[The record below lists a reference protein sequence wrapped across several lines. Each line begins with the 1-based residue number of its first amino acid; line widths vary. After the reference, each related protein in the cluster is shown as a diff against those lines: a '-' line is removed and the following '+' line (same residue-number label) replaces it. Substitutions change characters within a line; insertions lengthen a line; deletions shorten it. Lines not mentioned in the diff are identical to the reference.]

1 MKNYLF
7 LLLFTIIQYT
17 WDRSTSYCNTN
28 TGEIL
33 LFIHHLMFV
42 YIYLGGFLFNP
53 LYHLIFV
60 SSVLIH
66 WITNDNKCYLTQIT
80 NRYCGYDEDKRFE
93 DVIQKLKIYKIH
105 KDIHWYLL
113 IGIIIYDIIKIYK
126 SLII

>member
-17 WDRSTSYCNTN
+17 WDRLTSYCHTN

-33 LFIHHLMFV
+33 LFVHHLISA
-42 YIYLGGFLFNP
+42 YIYVGGFLFNP

-60 SSVLIH
+60 SIVLIH
-66 WITNDNKCYLTQIT
+66 WVTNNNKCFVTQIT
-80 NRYCGYDEDKRFE
+80 NEYCGYKEDKKFK
-93 DVIQKLKIYKIH
+93 DVIQIFKIYKIH

-113 IGIIIYDIIKIYK
+113 IGIIVYDIIKIYYK
-126 SLII
+126 